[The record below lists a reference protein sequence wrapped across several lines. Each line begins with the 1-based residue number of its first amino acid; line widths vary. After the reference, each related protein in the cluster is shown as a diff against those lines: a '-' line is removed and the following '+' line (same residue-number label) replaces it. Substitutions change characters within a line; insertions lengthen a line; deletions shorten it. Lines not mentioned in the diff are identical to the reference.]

1 MRVSNLIA
9 AAGAAFILSAGAALA
24 AEGCE
29 CCKDMAAD
37 AEMKCCDDMQ
47 PAPRATPPEP
57 EATQQGDGGATPA
70 PAPQN

>member
-37 AEMKCCDDMQ
+37 AEMKCCDEMK
-47 PAPRATPPEP
+47 PAAEGPTPEP
-57 EATQQGDGGATPA
+57 EATQQGSGAPMPA